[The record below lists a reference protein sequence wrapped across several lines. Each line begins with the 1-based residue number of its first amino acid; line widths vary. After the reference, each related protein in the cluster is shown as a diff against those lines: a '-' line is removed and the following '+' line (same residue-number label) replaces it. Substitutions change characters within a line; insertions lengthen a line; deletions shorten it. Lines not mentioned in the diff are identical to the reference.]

1 MLINAGVTH
10 PNVLWLD
17 RLRESGR
24 LVVPLTMA
32 TTPKLGIGVMIKIG
46 REHHGLAAQIVTS
59 LAIYSCTSGRDSQ
72 LEPLLK
78 DAMTSGGL
86 LRMKSVRRDVHEQ
99 LSTCLVHGATF
110 CLNSVEVG

>member
-1 MLINAGVTH
+1 
-10 PNVLWLD
+10 
-17 RLRESGR
+17 
-24 LVVPLTMA
+24 
-32 TTPKLGIGVMIKIG
+32 MIKIV
-46 REHHGLAAQIVTS
+46 REHHGLSAQVVTS

-78 DAMTSGGL
+78 DAITSGGL

-110 CLNSVEVG
+110 CLSSVAVG